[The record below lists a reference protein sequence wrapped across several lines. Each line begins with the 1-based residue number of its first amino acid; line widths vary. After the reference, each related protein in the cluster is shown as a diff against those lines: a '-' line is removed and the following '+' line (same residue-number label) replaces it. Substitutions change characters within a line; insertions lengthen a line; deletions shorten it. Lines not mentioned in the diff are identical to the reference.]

1 MGLFSIRGTLAI
13 VGAALTFGIA
23 AGLGASRPVALV
35 AAVVAG
41 PVVLPALFAF
51 GPQGRAVDRAERWLR
66 TPNAR

>member
-13 VGAALTFGIA
+13 VGAALTFAIA
-23 AGLGASRPVALV
+23 LGLGASRPAALV
-35 AAVVAG
+35 LAVVLG
-41 PVVLPALFAF
+41 PFPLPALFAF